1 MELNQEHHQ
10 FVLEKTHRS
19 GAEEW
24 YCPTCGRRLLMSWP
38 LEYKKIVLEPGDDY
52 AVHTGAKGG
61 LKMGAPETVQEE
73 DSFEDDKYLIPWL
86 EWMEKVDFDNLW
98 HRDI

>member
-10 FVLEKTHRS
+10 LVLEKTHAS

-38 LEYKKIVLEPGDDY
+38 PDYKKIVLEPGDNY
-52 AVHTGAKGG
+52 AIHAGGKGG
-61 LKMGAPETVQEE
+61 LSMGTLQVAQEE
-73 DSFEDDKYLIPWL
+73 DTSYDDKYLTPWI
-86 EWMEKVDFDNLW
+86 EWMEKIDFESLW
-98 HRDI
+98 HR